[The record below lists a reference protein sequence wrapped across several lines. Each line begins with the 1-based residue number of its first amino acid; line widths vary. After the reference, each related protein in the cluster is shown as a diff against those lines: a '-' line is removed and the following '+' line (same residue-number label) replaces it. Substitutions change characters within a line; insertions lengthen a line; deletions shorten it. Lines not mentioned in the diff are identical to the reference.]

1 VILVMNDITISRS
14 AQAALLLAITG
25 AIAAFIAAQLPE
37 IQRYLKI
44 RSM

>member
-1 VILVMNDITISRS
+1 MSDITISRP
-14 AQAALLLAITG
+14 AQVGLLLAILG
-25 AIAAFIAAQLPE
+25 AIGSVAAKQLPE

>member
-1 VILVMNDITISRS
+1 MSQKGLLGII
-14 AQAALLLAITG
+14 AALLAI
-25 AIAAFIAAQLPE
+25 IAALLATTLPE

>member
-1 VILVMNDITISRS
+1 MSDITISRT
-14 AQAALLLAITG
+14 AQTVVLLAILG
-25 AIAAFIAAQLPE
+25 AIGAIEAKQLPE

>member
-1 VILVMNDITISRS
+1 MSDITISRS
-14 AQAALLLAITG
+14 AQAGFLLAILG
-25 AIAAFIAAQLPE
+25 AIGAVVARQLPE

>member
-1 VILVMNDITISRS
+1 MSDITISRWM
-14 AQAALLLAITG
+14 QVVLLLALLG
-25 AIAAFIAAQLPE
+25 AIGAVVAAQLPE

>member
-1 VILVMNDITISRS
+1 MNEKGILGIIAV
-14 AQAALLLAITG
+14 LLAI
-25 AIAAFIAAQLPE
+25 IAAVIAATLPE

>member
-1 VILVMNDITISRS
+1 MSEKAILGIIAV
-14 AQAALLLAITG
+14 LLAI
-25 AIAAFIAAQLPE
+25 IAAVIAATLPE

>member
-1 VILVMNDITISRS
+1 MSDIKVTPT
-14 AQAALLLAITG
+14 AQLGIIALLLGI
-25 AIAAFIAAQLPE
+25 IAALIALQLPE

>member
-1 VILVMNDITISRS
+1 MSDITITRP
-14 AQAALLLAITG
+14 AQGALLLLVLGLIG
-25 AIAAFIAAQLPE
+25 ALVAAQLPE

>member
-1 VILVMNDITISRS
+1 MSDITISRP
-14 AQAALLLAITG
+14 AQMGLLLATVAAIG
-25 AIAAFIAAQLPE
+25 ALLATQLPE

>member
-1 VILVMNDITISRS
+1 MSDITISRP
-14 AQAALLLAITG
+14 AQAGLLLGILAAVG
-25 AIAAFIAAQLPE
+25 SIAAKQLPE